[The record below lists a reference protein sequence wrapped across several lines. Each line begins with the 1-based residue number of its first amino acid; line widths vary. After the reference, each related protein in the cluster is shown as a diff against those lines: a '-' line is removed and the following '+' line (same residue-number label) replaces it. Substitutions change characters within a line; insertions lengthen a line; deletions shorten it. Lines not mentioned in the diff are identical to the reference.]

1 MTEFFVFNQGKR
13 LLFILMFY
21 FILMRFQFSASVNER
36 QQTNADVNNKQFAMI
51 CVARYP
57 VFGVSDRV
65 LYTFPNLFI
74 FLVYKVNK
82 MRLNNALASIRSSPA
97 SS

>member
-1 MTEFFVFNQGKR
+1 MTEFFVFNQSKR

-51 CVARYP
+51 CVARHP
-57 VFGVSDRV
+57 VFGVSDQV

-82 MRLNNALASIRSSPA
+82 KRLNNT
-97 SS
+97 